1 MTVWALALI
10 AWLVVFPA
18 VVVGLAYALSLWVRR
33 PERIAGG
40 SARLAEVIPLEPVR
54 RRHERAALQ
63 ARPARLR
70 SDHTA
75 PVA

>member
-10 AWLVVFPA
+10 AWLVVFPV
-18 VVVGLAYALSLWVRR
+18 VVVGLAYALSIWVRR
-33 PERIAGG
+33 PERMVGG
-40 SARLAEVIPLEPVR
+40 LAEVIPLEPVR
-54 RRHERAALQ
+54 RRRERALQ
-63 ARPARLR
+63 TRPARLR

>member
-10 AWLVVFPA
+10 AWLFVFPV
-18 VVVGLAYALSLWVRR
+18 VVVGLAYALSIWVRR
-33 PERIAGG
+33 PERTVGG
-40 SARLAEVIPLEPVR
+40 LAEVIPLEPIR
-54 RRHERAALQ
+54 RRRERALPP
-63 ARPARLR
+63 ARQARLR

>member
-10 AWLVVFPA
+10 AWLLVFPV
-18 VVVGLAYALSLWVRR
+18 VVVGLAYAISVWARR
-33 PERIAGG
+33 PERA
-40 SARLAEVIPLEPVR
+40 STPARLAEVIPLEPVR
-54 RRHERAALQ
+54 RRRERMLP
-63 ARPARLR
+63 ARPAQLR